1 MLQKGGKYRFTVIGI
16 TQDGCGIGMVEGLKV
31 FIDGVLPKETVEAE
45 IIRINDGFAA
55 AKLITLVNPIYER
68 VAPLCSHFGSC
79 GGCSLQHI
87 KYSHQLKLKRDTVC
101 EALERIAGLDSSIV
115 RETIGMENP
124 VRYRNKAAYRV
135 GSHNGAGV
143 IGFSGVRSRSAVE
156 VKDCLMQHDIST
168 RIKETIGQYITQCDA
183 SVYNPETGNGLIR
196 HVVTRVGF
204 ESGEAMAVV
213 VVNGNSLPQKDL
225 LISLLNSGVPQLKSL
240 YLNINMKNNN
250 AVLGD
255 EYRLLYGKPYINDFI
270 GNLRFEISP
279 QSFFQVNSVQT
290 KVLYDKV
297 MDYAGLTG
305 GETVVDLYSGI
316 GTISL
321 YLSGKAVRVY
331 GVEAVEQAVDD
342 AGRNAAQ
349 NRIENVQFL
358 YGRAEAILPRLW
370 HQGVRPSVVVTD
382 PPRKGCNK
390 RVLDTI
396 ADMEP
401 DKVIYV
407 SCNPSTMARDIV
419 YLQRRGYRLSEV
431 QPVDMF
437 PHTSHV
443 ESIILMTYCG
453 SKGK

>member
-1 MLQKGGKYRFTVIGI
+1 
-16 TQDGCGIGMVEGLKV
+16 
-31 FIDGVLPKETVEAE
+31 
-45 IIRINDGFAA
+45 
-55 AKLITLVNPIYER
+55 
-68 VAPLCSHFGSC
+68 
-79 GGCSLQHI
+79 
-87 KYSHQLKLKRDTVC
+87 
-101 EALERIAGLDSSIV
+101 
-115 RETIGMENP
+115 
-124 VRYRNKAAYRV
+124 
-135 GSHNGAGV
+135 
-143 IGFSGVRSRSAVE
+143 
-156 VKDCLMQHDIST
+156 
-168 RIKETIGQYITQCDA
+168 
-183 SVYNPETGNGLIR
+183 
-196 HVVTRVGF
+196 
-204 ESGEAMAVV
+204 
-213 VVNGNSLPQKDL
+213 
-225 LISLLNSGVPQLKSL
+225 
-240 YLNINMKNNN
+240 
-250 AVLGD
+250 
-255 EYRLLYGKPYINDFI
+255 
-270 GNLRFEISP
+270 
-279 QSFFQVNSVQT
+279 
-290 KVLYDKV
+290 

-443 ESIILMTYCG
+443 ECVIGMQRKDT
-453 SKGK
+453 